1 MILPTRYNEFLNV
14 FLRKDVNILPLYRL
28 YNYIIKFKEGL

>member
-1 MILPTRYNEFLNV
+1 LDI
-14 FLRKDVNILPLYRL
+14 FLRKDIDTLLPYRL